1 MPLLK
6 CDLGA
11 MHLGPRVSRHYMWFN
26 QAQLKLCA
34 KKFVRKMMINH
45 FGFHIFHNDCSPDP
59 HCCGYCGEIGC
70 NIDLVVTSGYGR
82 NVKYGPRSDCEYYTD
97 ISKRADNKFVKSYP
111 CSNRPVKCE
120 QCETVYWS
128 YNLTAHY
135 SKTHPNIECP
145 TQISSEE
152 SGYILNKKQWSIYIY
167 IIIKHD
173 KYI

>member
-1 MPLLK
+1 MFLISNFHVHSNVILEQCILAQESVDIT
-6 CDLGA
+6 CDSIKL
-11 MHLGPRVSRHYMWFN
+11 N
-26 QAQLKLCA
+26 CKLCA
-34 KKFVRKMMINH
+34 KKFVRKMMRNH
-45 FGFHIFHNDCSPDP
+45 IGFHIVHNDCSPDP
-59 HCCGYCGEIGC
+59 HRCGYCGEIGC

-152 SGYILNKKQWSIYIY
+152 SGYILNKKQ
-167 IIIKHD
+167 
-173 KYI
+173 